1 MSNWSVIGVAHEGWT
16 KLWRSLM
23 DNPLWTEEPFTKG
36 QAWVDLIMMAKR
48 PDSDDPGAVCCS
60 VLYLANR
67 WRWSHGKVRRFLE
80 RLKRCGMII
89 VHKNGHQNG
98 QSNGKLLTVAKYSA
112 YQTDG
117 KQNGNPNGKPNGKEN
132 GKIEE
137 DGKEAVR
144 RPDGGGTVDRKL
156 PAAFRDMGFESY
168 EEYEEWRRR
177 NT

>member
-1 MSNWSVIGVAHEGWT
+1 MAHEGWA
-16 KLWRSLM
+16 KLWRTLM
-23 DNPLWTEEPFTKG
+23 DNPLWLEDTFTKG

-67 WRWSHGKVRRFLE
+67 WKWSHGKVTRFLE
-80 RLKRCGMII
+80 RLKGAGMII

-98 QSNGKLLTVAKYSA
+98 QSNGKLLTLAKYGV
-112 YQTDG
+112 YQKREKQDG
-117 KQNGNPNGKPNGKEN
+117 KENGKQNGKEN

-137 DGKEAVR
+137 EDEKAVR
-144 RPDGGGTVDRKL
+144 RPDGGGTVDRKTL
-156 PAAFRDMGFESY
+156 EMFRQFGFET
-168 EEYEEWRRR
+168 EEEILEWRRR